1 MKEMMRHPLN
11 EKIRNDP
18 DFLKSMP
25 EKYRLMYL
33 LSKQMMFNSTM
44 DAVERLSK
52 QENWSEDEKQNAINE
67 AIRLKD
73 PNNWSD
79 DEKENEAD
87 SPNDCSEDEGE
98 GIGIS
103 IVYYKDPKNGSED
116 EKENATSEDEKE
128 NKAVSPN
135 NWYCEVCDKN
145 YKKGSKNRH
154 LNSKRHKN
162 KM

>member
-1 MKEMMRHPLN
+1 MEDMLSHPLD
-11 EKIRNDP
+11 EKIKNDP
-18 DFLKSMP
+18 DYLKSLP

-79 DEKENEAD
+79 DEKENEA
-87 SPNDCSEDEGE
+87 EGE

-103 IVYYKDPKNGSED
+103 IVYYKDPKNG
-116 EKENATSEDEKE
+116 SEDEKE